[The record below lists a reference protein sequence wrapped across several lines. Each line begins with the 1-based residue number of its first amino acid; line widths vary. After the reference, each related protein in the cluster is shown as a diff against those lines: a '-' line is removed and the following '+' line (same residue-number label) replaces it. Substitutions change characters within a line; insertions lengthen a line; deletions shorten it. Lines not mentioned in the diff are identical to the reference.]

1 MVYTTT
7 NIESVINH
15 KTWCVKR
22 KLDELLHMDCNMYAN
37 LGIDSTKKDKAEV
50 TKASR
55 KIYLAIKSLNRNMGT
70 LFLQAMD
77 KT

>member
-1 MVYTTT
+1 
-7 NIESVINH
+7 
-15 KTWCVKR
+15 
-22 KLDELLHMDCNMYAN
+22 MYAN
-37 LGIDSTKKDKAEV
+37 LGIDSTKKDKVEV